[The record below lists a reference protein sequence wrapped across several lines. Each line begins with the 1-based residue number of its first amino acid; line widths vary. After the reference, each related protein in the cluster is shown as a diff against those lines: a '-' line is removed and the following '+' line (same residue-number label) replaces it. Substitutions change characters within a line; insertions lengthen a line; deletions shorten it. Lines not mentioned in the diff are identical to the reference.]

1 MDWLHDFEE
10 ELRLVFQESRSI
22 ISKFPE
28 PLNSQGISYLDHFNV
43 FTTGSHKNYICYLL
57 PFWFQNGYNLSPDD
71 TRKMSMGNVFFMLYF
86 FIQDDLIDNTDSAHA
101 KLPLANLLYIEF
113 LNIYRSYFAPYSPFW
128 FSFNRYISQWADS
141 VSHEKE
147 QDYFLNDRVKIA
159 HKASPLKLSSTSI
172 LLLSG
177 NDSLVAQAEDLIDDV
192 LLTLQM
198 LDDYEDWEQDLA
210 EDNYNCLLSLTRSQL
225 PDDRKALTEGE
236 VKDFIFTSSGLNA
249 YAKIAQATHNKL
261 TAYEINAPQLIS
273 FHLVLVR
280 NLQHISAAIEA
291 EKQILQSGGL
301 YYWLSK
307 NIKK

>member
-1 MDWLHDFEE
+1 MDWLHDYEE

-57 PFWFQNGYNLSPDD
+57 PFWFQKGYNLSPDD
-71 TRKMSMGNVFFMLYF
+71 TYKMSMGNVFFMLYF
-86 FIQDDLIDNTDSAHA
+86 FIQDDLMDSTDSAHA

-113 LNIYRSYFAPYSPFW
+113 LNIYRSYFAPYSSFW
-128 FSFNRYISQWADS
+128 SSFNCYISQWADS
-141 VSHEKE
+141 VSHERE
-147 QDYFLNDRVKIA
+147 RDYFLNDRVKIA
-159 HKASPLKLSSTSI
+159 HKASPLKLSSTGI
-172 LLLSG
+172 LLLTG
-177 NDSLVAQAEDLIDDV
+177 NDSLVAQSEDLIDDV

-210 EDNYNCLLSLTRSQL
+210 EDNYNCLLSLTRSHL
-225 PDDRKALTEGE
+225 PDDHKILTEGE
-236 VKDFIFTSSGLNA
+236 VKDFIFTTSGLNT
-249 YAKIAQATHNKL
+249 YANIAQATHHKL
-261 TAYEINAPQLIS
+261 AAYEIDAPHLVS
-273 FHLVLVR
+273 FHQVLVR

>member
-1 MDWLHDFEE
+1 MDWLHDYEE

-57 PFWFQNGYNLSPDD
+57 PFWFQKGYNLSPDD
-71 TRKMSMGNVFFMLYF
+71 TCKMSMGNVFFMLYF
-86 FIQDDLIDNTDSAHA
+86 FIQDDLIDSADSAHA

-113 LNIYRSYFAPYSPFW
+113 LNIYRSYFAPYSSFW
-128 FSFNRYISQWADS
+128 SSFNRYISQWADS
-141 VSHEKE
+141 VSHERE
-147 QDYFLNDRVKIA
+147 RDYFLNDRVKIA
-159 HKASPLKLSSTSI
+159 HKASPLKLSSTGI
-172 LLLSG
+172 LLLTG
-177 NDSLVAQAEDLIDDV
+177 NDSLVAQSEDLIDDV

-210 EDNYNCLLSLTRSQL
+210 EDNYNCLLSLTRSHL
-225 PDDRKALTEGE
+225 PDNRKILTEGE
-236 VKDFIFTSSGLNA
+236 VKDFIFTTSGLNT
-249 YAKIAQATHNKL
+249 YANIAQATHHKL
-261 TAYEINAPQLIS
+261 AAYEIDAPHLVS
-273 FHLVLVR
+273 FHQVLVR